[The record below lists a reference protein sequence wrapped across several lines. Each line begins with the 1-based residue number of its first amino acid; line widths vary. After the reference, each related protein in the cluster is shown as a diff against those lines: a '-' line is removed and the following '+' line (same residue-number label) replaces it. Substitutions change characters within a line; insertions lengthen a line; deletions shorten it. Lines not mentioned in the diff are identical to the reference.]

1 MNHFLKIHKIGDKF
15 TKNQLNDLI
24 SPQKCTVWIK
34 TRLFGM
40 QLWKWWKYYD
50 VAFSTQIDI
59 WRFGPKGLRNLSLFI
74 NKINYNLE
82 FFSVG
87 LMKSISMHK
96 WHCFLY
102 QNWHSFLKYG
112 RSWPSSYQMEKA
124 NIITLVHHPNLL
136 WLSIKYV
143 IKEASF
149 AVSETNMLQT
159 YK

>member
-24 SPQKCTVWIK
+24 SPQKCTVW
-34 TRLFGM
+34 
-40 QLWKWWKYYD
+40 
-50 VAFSTQIDI
+50 AFSTQIDI

-96 WHCFLY
+96 
-102 QNWHSFLKYG
+102 
-112 RSWPSSYQMEKA
+112 
-124 NIITLVHHPNLL
+124 
-136 WLSIKYV
+136 
-143 IKEASF
+143 
-149 AVSETNMLQT
+149 
-159 YK
+159 